1 VRSLKRVI
9 DFLGLGGQGTNTNGF
24 PAKDLFRR
32 NLWLAGLA
40 ALGIVMLL
48 FAGTSRVKTAEK
60 APTKSELPV
69 AVSSEQAGNDMSAEE
84 EKISKKLCE
93 MLKQVEGAGRVQAS
107 VRLSGSAR
115 EEYAINTT
123 TGKKTT
129 QERDQTGGT
138 RLTTEDTSSG
148 QLVMN
153 RSGSGGE
160 QPVVERATAPQVA
173 GVLVV
178 AEGASEARV
187 KAKLFE
193 ATRVALGIEPQ
204 NIIVLPMERRE

>member
-1 VRSLKRVI
+1 
-9 DFLGLGGQGTNTNGF
+9 
-24 PAKDLFRR
+24 
-32 NLWLAGLA
+32 
-40 ALGIVMLL
+40 
-48 FAGTSRVKTAEK
+48 
-60 APTKSELPV
+60 
-69 AVSSEQAGNDMSAEE
+69 
-84 EKISKKLCE
+84 
-93 MLKQVEGAGRVQAS
+93 VQAS

-153 RSGSGGE
+153 RSGTGGE
-160 QPVVERATAPQVA
+160 QPVVERAAAPQVA

-204 NIIVLPMERRE
+204 NIMVLPMERRE

>member
-1 VRSLKRVI
+1 MRR
-9 DFLGLGGQGTNTNGF
+9 FFNFFGHGGQGTNGF
-24 PAKDLFRR
+24 PAKDLIRR
-32 NLWLAGLA
+32 NLWLIGLA

-48 FAGTSRVKTAEK
+48 FSGTSRVKTEEK
-60 APTKSELPV
+60 TPGRSELTVTAP
-69 AVSSEQAGNDMSAEE
+69 SELAKNGMSAEE

-93 MLKQVEGAGRVQAS
+93 MLRQVEGAGRVEAS
-107 VRLSGSAR
+107 VRLSGSTR
-115 EEYAINTT
+115 EEYAVNTT

-153 RSGSGGE
+153 RSGTGGE
-160 QPVVERATAPQVA
+160 QPVVEREAAPQVA

-204 NIIVLPMERRE
+204 KIMVLPMERRE

>member
-1 VRSLKRVI
+1 MKRFF
-9 DFLGLGGQGTNTNGF
+9 DFLGLGRQGSNGF

-48 FAGTSRVKTAEK
+48 FPWTGRVQPTEKTPERTELSVA
-60 APTKSELPV
+60 AP
-69 AVSSEQAGNDMSAEE
+69 SEQAGNGMSAEE
-84 EKISKKLCE
+84 EKISKKLCV
-93 MLKQVEGAGRVQAS
+93 MLRQVEGAGQVEAS
-107 VRLSGSAR
+107 VRLSGSTR
-115 EEYAINTT
+115 EEYAVNTT

-138 RLTTEDTSSG
+138 RLTTEDNSSS

-153 RSGSGGE
+153 RSGTGGE
-160 QPVVERATAPQVA
+160 QPVVEREAAPQVA

-178 AEGASEARV
+178 AEGAGEARV

-193 ATRVALGIEPQ
+193 ATRVALGIEPHK
-204 NIIVLPMERRE
+204 IMVLPMERR